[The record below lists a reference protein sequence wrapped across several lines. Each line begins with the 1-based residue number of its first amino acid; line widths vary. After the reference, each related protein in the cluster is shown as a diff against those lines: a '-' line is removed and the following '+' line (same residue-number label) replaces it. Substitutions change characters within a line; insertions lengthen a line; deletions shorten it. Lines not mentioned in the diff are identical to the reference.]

1 MVLRGPQINVSRD
14 SLSLEYKESWL
25 GDNPEVARQS
35 ENSRRCCAGVSGW
48 SAQRTGYVRRL
59 IYSSPCGQAPRGR
72 AV

>member
-35 ENSRRCCAGVSGW
+35 ENSRGAVRASAGG
-48 SAQRTGYVRRL
+48 VRREQ
-59 IYSSPCGQAPRGR
+59 G
-72 AV
+72 V